1 MEKTGTFK
9 HRNEDE
15 GCLYLKMQ
23 PASYLS
29 SVEFLNEL
37 NEAQKSA
44 AMHTEGPLMVIAG
57 AGSGKTRV
65 LTYRIAHLIQHG
77 VDPFSILALTF
88 TNKAARE
95 MKIRIAEVI
104 GEGEAR
110 NIWMGTFHSTFARVL
125 RMECERINYPRNFTI
140 YDTQDSR
147 ALIKDIIKGLGLDD
161 KVYKPASIQGRISN
175 AKNNLID
182 ANGYAQHTEIMGEDA
197 QAGRPRVHE
206 VYRAYENRC
215 FRAQAMDFDDLLFK
229 MNVLLRDFPDLLSK
243 YQHKFQYI
251 LVDEY
256 QDTNFAQY
264 LIIKQLAALR
274 ENLCVVGDDA
284 QSIYGFRGANIQNIL
299 NFKQDYPDYSLY
311 KLEQNYRST
320 QNIVNAANSVIAKN
334 KDQIEKVVWTSNES
348 GDPIKVHRCYSDN
361 EEGRWVAT
369 QIFDLNNQQQ
379 VHWRNAAILYRTNA
393 QSRAFEES
401 LRKLNVPYRIFGGLS
416 FYQRKEIKD
425 LIAYFRL
432 TANFRDDE
440 ALKRII
446 NYPARGIGKTT
457 MDRLLV
463 ESTERDVSL
472 WDLVVDEL
480 NPPISVKG
488 ASLKKVVDFTH
499 MIRGFRAEMEAKD
512 AHDLGMHIA
521 KHTGL
526 VHQLYLDKTPEG
538 VARYDN
544 MQELLNGMKS
554 FVEQARENEPDE
566 VPTMG
571 DFLLDVALL
580 TDADQDDGDDNKV
593 SLMTIHAAKGLEF
606 EHVHVVGLEEELF
619 PSTMALQSRS
629 ELEEERRLFY
639 VAVTRAKKTC
649 SLSYALTRYKWGQLI
664 QAEPSRFIEEID
676 PACVTMPSAQASK
689 PNPFAGGGDFEKQ
702 RNNWKSMGTAS
713 PGAAFGRMAE
723 KKKDQGKAS
732 VNPFKKSP
740 SKPPV
745 SSDGKPLKKVASGA
759 GNSSAPPVK
768 ASSTH
773 GLAEGVK
780 VMHEKFGKG
789 KVLRIEGSAPN
800 EKATVFFPSAGQK
813 QLLLKFAKL
822 EIVDA

>member
-95 MKIRIAEVI
+95 MKIRIADVI

-197 QAGRPRVHE
+197 QAGRPRVHD

-348 GDPIKVHRCYSDN
+348 GEPIKVHRCYSDN

-393 QSRAFEES
+393 QSRAFEER

-463 ESTERDVSL
+463 ESAERDVSL

-480 NPPISVKG
+480 NPPISVKV

-499 MIRGFRAEMEAKD
+499 MIRVYRAE
-512 AHDLGMHIA
+512 L
-521 KHTGL
+521 
-526 VHQLYLDKTPEG
+526 
-538 VARYDN
+538 
-544 MQELLNGMKS
+544 
-554 FVEQARENEPDE
+554 EP
-566 VPTMG
+566 
-571 DFLLDVALL
+571 
-580 TDADQDDGDDNKV
+580 
-593 SLMTIHAAKGLEF
+593 
-606 EHVHVVGLEEELF
+606 
-619 PSTMALQSRS
+619 
-629 ELEEERRLFY
+629 
-639 VAVTRAKKTC
+639 
-649 SLSYALTRYKWGQLI
+649 
-664 QAEPSRFIEEID
+664 
-676 PACVTMPSAQASK
+676 
-689 PNPFAGGGDFEKQ
+689 
-702 RNNWKSMGTAS
+702 
-713 PGAAFGRMAE
+713 
-723 KKKDQGKAS
+723 
-732 VNPFKKSP
+732 
-740 SKPPV
+740 
-745 SSDGKPLKKVASGA
+745 
-759 GNSSAPPVK
+759 
-768 ASSTH
+768 
-773 GLAEGVK
+773 
-780 VMHEKFGKG
+780 
-789 KVLRIEGSAPN
+789 
-800 EKATVFFPSAGQK
+800 
-813 QLLLKFAKL
+813 
-822 EIVDA
+822 